1 VSRLSFIP
9 LVAALAAAAL
19 LAAAPLRAQGVLVA
33 PHAVFI
39 DHRIRAA
46 SLTLYNPGE
55 EVAEIAVSTFFGY
68 PVTDS
73 MGNFTLLT
81 VDTPDSTQPSAAGW
95 IEAFPKRMVLGPK
108 QRQTVRLLAR
118 PPAGLADGE
127 YWARVVISAK
137 GGTIPVT
144 GLADSTGIRVGLK
157 LEVRTVIP
165 LQYRKGP
172 MRTTVRVSDIQAERS
187 GDSLAVRMHLERA
200 GNAAFLGMARGAL
213 ADSTGKTVASFN
225 RPIAVYY
232 DVAPRMTAPLPP
244 GGLHPGR
251 YRLKVEVAAERQ
263 DLPPEVLLGS
273 APVRDSVE
281 VRIP

>member
-1 VSRLSFIP
+1 VSRLLLAAFG
-9 LVAALAAAAL
+9 LAALSAAL
-19 LAAAPLRAQGVLVA
+19 LATSPLRAQGVLVA
-33 PHAVFI
+33 PHAVFM
-39 DHRIRAA
+39 DHRIRSG

-55 EVAEIAVSTFFGY
+55 EPAEISVSTFYGY

-73 MGNFTLLT
+73 TGEYILRT

-95 IEAFPKRMVLGPK
+95 IEAFPKRMVLAPK

-127 YWARVVISAK
+127 YWARVVVAAK
-137 GGTIPVT
+137 GGTIPVS
-144 GLADSTGIRVGLK
+144 GSPDSAGVRVGIR
-157 LEVRTVIP
+157 LEVRTVLP

-172 MRTTVRVSDIQAERS
+172 TSTTVRLSDLEARPS
-187 GDSLAVRMHLERA
+187 GDSLAVRMHLERS

-213 ADSTGKTVASFN
+213 ADSTGRTVASFN

-232 DVAPRMTAPLPP
+232 DVAPRLMAALPP

-263 DLPPEVLLGS
+263 DIPPEVLVRS